1 MSHYL
6 ITGSSSGIGAA
17 LATQL
22 TANGHAVSGVARRKQ
37 RLKALANQ
45 LNSFNGYTADVGDT
59 ESLAT
64 PFAKP
69 RLNQAQLMSLF

>member
-1 MSHYL
+1 MTHYL

-37 RLKALANQ
+37 RLAALSKQ
-45 LNSFNGYTADVGDT
+45 LDAFHGYAADVGD
-59 ESLAT
+59 A
-64 PFAKP
+64 AKP
-69 RLNQAQLMSLF
+69 WCRH